1 MTKTLSYF
9 LNVLEKKD
17 YSVKELR
24 LKGQKREYET
34 AEIEETLKLLQS
46 QNLVNDTR
54 LTEFLIEKYTKT
66 RGFYWIQQKLKQ
78 RYLPK
83 ELIEKHLLEQNLEEI
98 DLSFLKSKLERKYKI
113 TDWQNL
119 DIKVKNKVLGYLSR
133 NGFSKIYDILND
145 WMMIGID

>member
-78 RYLPK
+78 RHLPK